1 MKKIILGCLIL
12 IIVTSIVAFAANIYL
27 ANSNVIRIGAED
39 VKFNNEIYLID
50 EKTYVPIRELSE
62 KMQVP
67 IIWNEEDNKVELLT
81 DHKTVN
87 TSKET
92 IINEEG
98 VIPDAETAYRVGKI
112 ILEKYVGKSLEYE
125 TEKGVYYLQVE
136 YHKLD
141 NSWRVSQECEYKI
154 GGGGGTGIYSPTIV
168 LNKNTGE
175 VMYINTHSVID

>member
-92 IINEEG
+92 IINEEVASFWAG
-98 VIPDAETAYRVGKI
+98 QKSASDVAGIIQSRVEI
-112 ILEKYVGKSLEYE
+112 YVNE
-125 TEKGVYYLQVE
+125 
-136 YHKLD
+136 
-141 NSWRVSQECEYKI
+141 NR
-154 GGGGGTGIYSPTIV
+154 
-168 LNKNTGE
+168 
-175 VMYINTHSVID
+175 